1 MQNILSALPSFFSES
16 GNSPNPEQQKI
27 EKLPTFAANQQF
39 IGVNLFYTEL
49 I

>member
-16 GNSPNPEQQKI
+16 GKSPNHMPQKI

-39 IGVNLFYTEL
+39 IVLNLFYTES